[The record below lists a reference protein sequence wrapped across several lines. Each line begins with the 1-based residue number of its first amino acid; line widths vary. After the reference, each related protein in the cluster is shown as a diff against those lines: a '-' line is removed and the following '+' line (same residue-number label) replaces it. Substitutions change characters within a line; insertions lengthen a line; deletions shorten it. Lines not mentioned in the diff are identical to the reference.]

1 MFLVKDTDDDDVAL
15 QRNREELTKELRR
28 DKPRKEIVLS
38 LSRQT
43 FLGRRSSVLSPAED
57 VCVWSLLSEY
67 SELKKPYVVRCPKR
81 VMQQPSN
88 DGAMY
93 RRHIPK

>member
-1 MFLVKDTDDDDVAL
+1 MLL
-15 QRNREELTKELRR
+15 SRETGASLLKLGR

-67 SELKKPYVVRCPKR
+67 SELKKPYVVSCPRC
-81 VMQQPSN
+81 VVYVSN
-88 DGAMY
+88 IA
-93 RRHIPK
+93 

>member
-1 MFLVKDTDDDDVAL
+1 MLFHLHPHSTLFLVKDTEDDDVAFE
-15 QRNREELTKELRR
+15 RNRGELTKELGR

-67 SELKKPYVVRCPKR
+67 SELKKPYVVSCPRC
-81 VMQQPSN
+81 VVYFSN
-88 DGAMY
+88 IA
-93 RRHIPK
+93 